1 MANDKSEIVIVRRS
15 SLDEDENP
23 HHGGTWKI
31 ALADFMTALMALFL
45 VLWLYN
51 VAPKETRTAIANYFN
66 PITLSSA
73 LPTRKGLND
82 PDLAPAR
89 DSSDR
94 ATRGPEAGA
103 TNPSAGRGTSG
114 AAAPGSAV
122 RERELFQDPYAILA
136 KLAAEPAPDAPQDV
150 TVGAFGDPGRAGG
163 DAARDPFDPLYW
175 HVVAP
180 TAAQTERPATGVLAP
195 PRPPGEVDARAA
207 RPAASPAAAG
217 APAKNATADAADA
230 VDLKVD
236 PKKDASAKDGRL
248 PPAAGQAPAAA
259 GQADAVRS
267 LGTQLGTVQGPRVEV
282 AGSAEGILI
291 SVTDDLA
298 FSMFAVG
305 SAEPQPRTVQA
316 MEAVAKVL
324 AGRPGRIVVRGHTD
338 GRPFRSETYDNWRL
352 STARAHMAAY
362 MLMRAGVGEARIRRI
377 EGYASSAPRNAA
389 DSLAAENRRIEILL
403 EETPR

>member
-1 MANDKSEIVIVRRS
+1 MAHDKSEIVIVRRPPQ
-15 SLDEDENP
+15 DEDENP

-66 PITLSSA
+66 PITLSSV

-82 PDLAPAR
+82 PDLDPAR
-89 DSSDR
+89 APPDR
-94 ATRGPEAGA
+94 GTRGPEAGA
-103 TNPSAGRGTSG
+103 TKSSGGRGTSA
-114 AAAPGSAV
+114 AAAPGSSV
-122 RERELFQDPYAILA
+122 RERELFQDPYAVLA
-136 KLAAEPAPDAPQDV
+136 KIIAEPAPDAPQDV
-150 TVGAFGDPGRAGG
+150 TLGAFGDPGRAGG

-175 HVVAP
+175 HVIAP
-180 TAAQTERPATGVLAP
+180 SAAQTERPATGVMAP
-195 PRPPGEVDARAA
+195 VRPPGEVDARGA
-207 RPAASPAAAG
+207 RPAASPAVSG
-217 APAKNATADAADA
+217 SPAKNARADAAD
-230 VDLKVD
+230 LKTD
-236 PKKDASAKDGRL
+236 DQL
-248 PPAAGQAPAAA
+248 PPAAGHAPAAT
-259 GQADAVRS
+259 GRADAVRS
-267 LGTQLGTVQGPRVEV
+267 LGSQLGSVQGPRVEV
-282 AGSAEGILI
+282 AGSADGILI

-324 AGRPGRIVVRGHTD
+324 AARPGRIVVRGHTD

-389 DSLAAENRRIEILL
+389 DPLAAENRRIEILL
-403 EETPR
+403 EEAPR